1 MLSFNTVNG
10 LYKSSRKSNML
21 SFVLLF
27 FMKCSVANF
36 LNETTLNTCL
46 LNVKLQIN
54 CEIFITF
61 SLCIHVIFESCTINS
76 LGKIMGCQYILQLY
90 SWKALDPQWID
101 RVYCSPRKFRTLNL
115 KDWVRKGLVR
125 YSFWYIL

>member
-61 SLCIHVIFESCTINS
+61 SLCIHVIESCVINS
-76 LGKIMGCQYILQLY
+76 LGKIMGCHWRCQYILQLY
-90 SWKALDPQWID
+90 SWKALDPQ
-101 RVYCSPRKFRTLNL
+101 
-115 KDWVRKGLVR
+115 
-125 YSFWYIL
+125 

>member
-27 FMKCSVANF
+27 FIKCSVANF

-61 SLCIHVIFESCTINS
+61 SPCIRVIFKSCTINS
-76 LGKIMGCQYILQLY
+76 LGKIMGCH
-90 SWKALDPQWID
+90 
-101 RVYCSPRKFRTLNL
+101 
-115 KDWVRKGLVR
+115 
-125 YSFWYIL
+125 

>member
-21 SFVLLF
+21 SFFLLF
-27 FMKCSVANF
+27 FIKCSVANF

-61 SLCIHVIFESCTINS
+61 SPCIHVIFESCTINS
-76 LGKIMGCQYILQLY
+76 LGKIMDATTGVSIFYSYIVGKL
-90 SWKALDPQWID
+90 W
-101 RVYCSPRKFRTLNL
+101 TLS
-115 KDWVRKGLVR
+115 GLTGSIAHLE
-125 YSFWYIL
+125 SFVLLI